1 MEYVAYF
8 LFAVTVI
15 GVTLLAALIFIVILL
30 SAWSDE

>member
-8 LFAVTVI
+8 LCAVMVI
-15 GVTLLAALIFIVILL
+15 GVTLLAALIFIIVLL